1 MSNKPTVKVQDV
13 YVEHKIKYASMV
25 QNIALAV
32 LVSFFATL
40 TWMGQY
46 FITQSEKNRVEAAL
60 EAKALKNEVSY
71 GFKSIRQAFDKLSD
85 GLSKNNTQTEVL
97 EVNLGHLEKRTEKLE
112 NRVTTLEKDK
122 R

>member
-1 MSNKPTVKVQDV
+1 MSDKPTVKVQDI
-13 YVEHKIKYASMV
+13 YVEHKIKYATMV

-46 FITQSEKNRVEAAL
+46 FITQLEKNRVESAI

-71 GFKSIRQAFDKLSD
+71 GFESIRQAFEKLSD
-85 GLSKNNTQTEVL
+85 GLSENNIKTEVL
-97 EVNLGHLEKRTEKLE
+97 EVNFDHLEKRTEKLE
-112 NRVTTLEKDK
+112 NRVTIIEQE